1 MGIPPNHSRKP
12 FKNKNQEGAFELP
25 RVTREEAM
33 NERFCSLIVFGPG
46 APRMFK
52 LHLSRGAIAV
62 LVVAFL
68 LSFLIAVLMGYTYPA
83 SHVNEVHRAELEAE
97 NRALKVE
104 ASNATLGI
112 QKLDEKLAE
121 LEAKSKRINEL
132 VAP

>member
-1 MGIPPNHSRKP
+1 
-12 FKNKNQEGAFELP
+12 
-25 RVTREEAM
+25 M

-68 LSFLIAVLMGYTYPA
+68 LSFLIAVLMGYAYPA
-83 SHVNEVHRAELEAE
+83 TRVNEAHRAELEAE

-104 ASNATLGI
+104 ASNASLGI

>member
-1 MGIPPNHSRKP
+1 MGIPPNRPCKS
-12 FKNKNQEGAFELP
+12 FKNNNQEGPSSCHVHLGGS
-25 RVTREEAM
+25 M

-68 LSFLIAVLMGYTYPA
+68 LSFLIAVLMGYAYPA
-83 SHVNEVHRAELEAE
+83 THVNEAHRAELEAE

-104 ASNATLGI
+104 ASNASLGI
-112 QKLDEKLAE
+112 QKLDEKLLE

>member
-1 MGIPPNHSRKP
+1 
-12 FKNKNQEGAFELP
+12 
-25 RVTREEAM
+25 M

-68 LSFLIAVLMGYTYPA
+68 LSFLIAVLMGYAYPA
-83 SHVNEVHRAELEAE
+83 SHVNEAHRAELEAE

-104 ASNATLGI
+104 ASNASLGI

-121 LEAKSKRINEL
+121 LEEKSKRINEL